1 MKVMLFGE
9 GNTDVT
15 TVPKEHRG
23 ALDVLLSRILEAGGE
38 TCEVIGSRVPR
49 RHEMQKGQPGY
60 PGKVDLAIAKAHANG
75 ADGVAFVVDRDG
87 DTMRLKLLDDGRT
100 RARDK
105 TNAPHA
111 ALAWRTAIGVA
122 VEMLEAW
129 LLADTN
135 ALSKVVSAT
144 GAQQNPE
151 SIRDPKG
158 RLNELLDEAALE
170 VAAAYEAI
178 AEAADISEIERR
190 CPAFQ
195 AFAQE
200 VREFLLQR
208 RQ

>member
-1 MKVMLFGE
+1 MKVVLFGE

-23 ALDVLLSRILEAGGE
+23 ALDVLLSRILGE
-38 TCEVIGSRVPR
+38 GDKECKVVGDRLPRLQRGS
-49 RHEMQKGQPGY
+49 GY
-60 PGKVDLAIAKAHANG
+60 PRKVDLAIAKAHANG
-75 ADGVAFVVDRDG
+75 AEGVAIVLDRDG
-87 DTMRLKLLDDGRT
+87 ATSRLKLLDKGRT
-100 RARDK
+100 EARDK

-129 LLADTN
+129 LIADTK
-135 ALSKVVSAT
+135 ALSKIVNAT

-158 RLNELLDEAALE
+158 QLNQLLEDAAWEL
-170 VAAAYEAI
+170 AAAYEAI
-178 AEAADISEIERR
+178 AEAADTGEIEQR
-190 CPAFQ
+190 CPAFR

-200 VREFLLQR
+200 VRDFLLK
-208 RQ
+208 RQQ